1 MPTVTL
7 QSTEGSC
14 RTNLGALSF
23 SIGTLGFMARK
34 FPAALAT
41 LPNHGTFC
49 ALDAVPRMVLTS
61 REYHRDQGSDHW
73 TAKST
78 GRSNPQLDQNRVS
91 DLAPLIKD
99 PPLELEEIGVDVH
112 PVAGILAV
120 RGFQVLSL
128 ERA

>member
-14 RTNLGALSF
+14 RTNPGALSF
-23 SIGTLGFMARK
+23 GIGTLGFMARK

-49 ALDAVPRMVLTS
+49 ALDAVPKMVLTS
-61 REYHRDQGSDHW
+61 PREYHRDQGSDHW

-78 GRSNPQLDQNRVS
+78 G
-91 DLAPLIKD
+91 
-99 PPLELEEIGVDVH
+99 PLE
-112 PVAGILAV
+112 PPA
-120 RGFQVLSL
+120 
-128 ERA
+128 